1 MSIFSKILEVF
12 TKEYRKETEYREFQ
26 EDNINRFKLKS
37 DNYNIEESI
46 ESLRRNK
53 FKSNFR
59 VLPETNTKAYINIQ
73 EEHSLEVSK
82 EDSKSIEK

>member
-26 EDNINRFKLKS
+26 KDNINRFKLKS

-73 EEHSLEVSK
+73 EEHSLEASK
-82 EDSKSIEK
+82 EDSKSIER

>member
-26 EDNINRFKLKS
+26 KDNIKRVKLKS

-46 ESLRRNK
+46 ESLRKNK

-59 VLPETNTKAYINIQ
+59 VLPEQTAKAYINIQ
-73 EEHSLEVSK
+73 EEHSLEVLK
-82 EDSKSIEK
+82 EDSKSIER

>member
-1 MSIFSKILEVF
+1 MSIFSKILKVF

-82 EDSKSIEK
+82 EDSKSIER

>member
-1 MSIFSKILEVF
+1 MSIFSKILKVF